1 MPTET
6 TSSEALFAA
15 IRAGEAERVEQLVT
29 EQPELLRAS
38 GPDGISPLMTALY
51 FGQSAVA
58 QLLQARVPPDGLS
71 IHEAAATGSLP
82 RLEQLLAADPGSVNA
97 WSPDGFQPLGL
108 AAFFGQA
115 AAVDLLLARGAEV
128 NTKARHRFGVTALHA
143 ALAGP
148 APEIA
153 RTLIG
158 AGAEVNAAQNS
169 GETPL
174 HETAFRGSVELT
186 RLLLQHGADPGAK
199 DEQGRTAADV
209 ARERGHSEVAELL
222 GSG

>member
-1 MPTET
+1 MAAEGP
-6 TSSEALFAA
+6 SSDALFAA
-15 IRAGEAERVEQLVT
+15 IRAGDAERVEQLVT
-29 EQPELLRAS
+29 AQPELLRAS

-51 FGQSAVA
+51 FGQSAIA
-58 QLLQARVPPDGLS
+58 QLLQARATPDSLS
-71 IHEAAATGSLP
+71 LHEAAATGSLA
-82 RLEQLLAADPGSVNA
+82 RLEQLLGSDPGSVNA

-108 AAFFGQA
+108 AAFFGQG

-153 RTLIG
+153 RTLVG
-158 AGAEVNAAQNS
+158 AGADVNAAQNS

-174 HETAFRGSVELT
+174 HETAFSGNVELT
-186 RLLLQHGADPGAK
+186 RLLLEHGADRGAK
-199 DEQGRTAADV
+199 TEHGLTPAEV
-209 ARERGHSEVAELL
+209 ARERGHLEVAELL
-222 GSG
+222 G